1 MRNVSGPVHHVRV
14 PSVNAAASFLEGIKG
29 NQVRSIQ
36 KTKTDRGDG
45 KKPDYSI
52 EVIFDDG
59 TTGSYPL
66 SIDGVPVDPKTFV
79 ESISSSLVPGMK
91 DIDKVVEQ
99 TKNLTGKTSKD
110 FQAVTGGF
118 ERKLAPK
125 PAEVDPI
132 LSRNVFLDNIK
143 GTTEGGEKISLKDN
157 ENIIRGRG
165 WDQNDWEIKEFP
177 NKTKLDLLY
186 PNTPVVLERIDGHAY
201 LVNQRAL
208 EIAKIDVNTKV
219 DNGTIIIENGKLTGV
234 LIDGPMSLIDRAFGE
249 VSLDDKIKALMSAQ
263 EICFKHG
270 LTTVDDAGL
279 SKDVILLVDS
289 LQKEKK
295 LKMRIYAMISN
306 IENDVNY
313 FLKSGPIKTNS
324 LNVRSVKVYGDG
336 ALGSRGAT
344 LKEPYSDDNHNY
356 GKLVTD
362 VESIKILAKKLSEAD
377 FQMNTHAIGD
387 STVNILIKAYSKV
400 LEKKTDPRWRIEHSQ
415 IIDRNDLDGYNEKI
429 LPSVQPTH
437 ATSDMYWAEDRI
449 GPKRIKGAYA
459 YKDLLKRSKVIGLG
473 TDFPVEKVNP
483 FHTFYAAI
491 ARKDLNNYPE
501 NGFEYE
507 NALSR
512 EETLKGM
519 TIWAAYLNFEEKEKG
534 SIEKGKFADFII
546 IDRDIMKVETRK
558 TPNTKV
564 LKTYLSGELVYS
576 NIKAN

>member
-1 MRNVSGPVHHVRV
+1 MLNRLFLQLGEIEKMKNILYLFVLILIVSCSSNKLQTDLLVKNATIYT
-14 PSVNAAASFLEGIKG
+14 VNENFEKAEAFVVKAGKIEEVGKLQELVNKYDFADVYDAKNQTIIPGIIDAHAHLMYLG
-29 NQVRSIQ
+29 ISLQQV
-36 KTKTDRGDG
+36 D
-45 KKPDYSI
+45 
-52 EVIFDDG
+52 
-59 TTGSYPL
+59 
-66 SIDGVPVDPKTFV
+66 
-79 ESISSSLVPGMK
+79 
-91 DIDKVVEQ
+91 
-99 TKNLTGKTSKD
+99 LTGTKSYEEVLKRVLD
-110 FQAVTGGF
+110 FQKKNKTAY
-118 ERKLAPK
+118 L
-125 PAEVDPI
+125 I
-132 LSRNVFLDNIK
+132 
-143 GTTEGGEKISLKDN
+143 
-157 ENIIRGRG
+157 GRG
-165 WDQNDWEIKEFP
+165 WDQNDWKIKEFP

-234 LIDGPMSLIDRAFGE
+234 LIDGPMSLIDMAFGE

-289 LQKEKK
+289 LQKKKK

-546 IDRDIMKVETRK
+546 IDRDIMKVETSI